1 MGTALGFD
9 TSCYTTS
16 VALARDGKIIAS
28 RRRLLTV
35 EQGGR
40 GLMQSEGVFQHETRL
55 PALVEELMKEAG
67 VVKID
72 AVGASTRP
80 RPVDGSYMPVFTVGE
95 GYGRSLAAVL
105 GVPFIAT
112 SHQEGHIR
120 AAMVDTALTYGEEI
134 LAVHLSGGTTEVLHV
149 KAQDAGQAMQRSA
162 EPTSEGESEGLPSVP
177 GAPKAGRAIVLVG
190 GSNDLH
196 AGQFVDRVGVRLG
209 LGFPAGPEL
218 EKMARRGTAQARL
231 PIWVRGCECSFSGS
245 ESAAQRLID
254 AGDIAP
260 DDMAAEVFSCI
271 ARSLAKVLAN
281 AAEKTGVKKVLLAGG
296 VASSTYLRELLP
308 QRLKKMNVRMKLHWG
323 RPELSGDN
331 ACGVALIASETEV

>member
-1 MGTALGFD
+1 MGTAIGFD

-16 VALARDGKIIAS
+16 VALARDGQLIAS

-35 EQGGR
+35 EQGER

-55 PALVEELMKEAG
+55 PELIEQLMQEAG
-67 VVKID
+67 VQKID

-149 KAQDAGQAMQRSA
+149 KD
-162 EPTSEGESEGLPSVP
+162 GEIRL
-177 GAPKAGRAIVLVG
+177 IG

-196 AGQFVDRVGVRLG
+196 AGQFVDRVGVKLG
-209 LGFPAGPEL
+209 LGFPAGPAL
-218 EKMARRGTAQARL
+218 EQMAMRGKAESKL
-231 PIWVRGCECSFSGS
+231 PVWVRGCECSFSGS

-254 AGDIAP
+254 AGALSP
-260 DDMAAEVFSCI
+260 EDMAAEVFSCI

-281 AAEKTGVKKVLLAGG
+281 ASQQTGVKKVLLAGG

-308 QRLKKMNVRMKLHWG
+308 QRLKKMNVRLKLNWG

-331 ACGVALIASETEV
+331 ACGVALIASETEVK

>member
-16 VALARDGKIIAS
+16 VALARDGQIIAS

-55 PALVEELMKEAG
+55 PGLVEELMREAG
-67 VVKID
+67 VVRLD
-72 AVGASTRP
+72 AVGASVRP

-95 GYGRSLAAVL
+95 GYGRSIAAVL
-105 GVPFIAT
+105 GVPFLAT

-120 AAMVDTALTYGEEI
+120 AAMVDTGLAYGEEI
-134 LAVHLSGGTTEVLHV
+134 LAVHLSGGTTEALHV
-149 KAQDAGQAMQRSA
+149 K
-162 EPTSEGESEGLPSVP
+162 EGEISL
-177 GAPKAGRAIVLVG
+177 IG

-209 LGFPAGPEL
+209 LGFPAGPAL
-218 EKMARRGTAQARL
+218 EQMAMKGHAEARL
-231 PIWVRGCECSFSGS
+231 PVWVRGCECSFSGS
-245 ESAAQRLID
+245 ESAAQRRID
-254 AGDIAP
+254 AGEISP
-260 DDMAAEVFSCI
+260 EDMAAEVFSCI
-271 ARSLAKVLAN
+271 ARSLAKVLAT
-281 AAEKTGVKKVLLAGG
+281 ASEQTGVRKVLLAGG
-296 VASSTYLRELLP
+296 VASSAYLRQLLP
-308 QRLKKMNVRMKLHWG
+308 ERLKKMKVRMKLHWG

-331 ACGVALIASETEV
+331 ACGVALIASETEGL

>member
-1 MGTALGFD
+1 MGTAIGFD

-16 VALARDGKIIAS
+16 VALARDGQLIAS

-35 EQGGR
+35 EQGER

-55 PALVEELMKEAG
+55 PELIEQLMQEAG
-67 VVKID
+67 VQKID

-149 KAQDAGQAMQRSA
+149 KD
-162 EPTSEGESEGLPSVP
+162 GEIRL
-177 GAPKAGRAIVLVG
+177 IG

-196 AGQFVDRVGVRLG
+196 AGQFVDRVGVKLG
-209 LGFPAGPEL
+209 LGFPAGPAL
-218 EKMARRGTAQARL
+218 EQMAMRGRAESKL
-231 PIWVRGCECSFSGS
+231 PVWVRGCECSFSGS

-254 AGDIAP
+254 SGALSP
-260 DDMAAEVFSCI
+260 EDMAAEVFSCI

-281 AAEKTGVKKVLLAGG
+281 ASQQTGVKKVLLAGG

-308 QRLKKMNVRMKLHWG
+308 QRLKKMNVRLKLNWG

-331 ACGVALIASETEV
+331 ACGVALIASETEVK

>member
-1 MGTALGFD
+1 MGTAIGFD

-16 VALARDGKIIAS
+16 VALARDGQLIAS

-35 EQGGR
+35 EQGER

-55 PALVEELMKEAG
+55 PELIEQLMQEAG
-67 VVKID
+67 VQKID

-149 KAQDAGQAMQRSA
+149 KD
-162 EPTSEGESEGLPSVP
+162 GEIRL
-177 GAPKAGRAIVLVG
+177 IG

-196 AGQFVDRVGVRLG
+196 AGQFVDRVGVKLG
-209 LGFPAGPEL
+209 LGFPAGPAL
-218 EKMARRGTAQARL
+218 EQMAMRGRAESKL
-231 PIWVRGCECSFSGS
+231 PVWVRGCECSFSGS

-254 AGDIAP
+254 AGALSP
-260 DDMAAEVFSCI
+260 EDMAAEVFSCI

-281 AAEKTGVKKVLLAGG
+281 ASQQTGVKKVLLAGG

-308 QRLKKMNVRMKLHWG
+308 ARLKKMNVRLKLNWG

-331 ACGVALIASETEV
+331 ACGVALIASETEVK

>member
-16 VALARDGKIIAS
+16 VALARDGQIIAS

-35 EQGGR
+35 EQGER

-55 PALVEELMKEAG
+55 PELVEQLMQEAG
-67 VVKID
+67 VQKID

-149 KAQDAGQAMQRSA
+149 GKD
-162 EPTSEGESEGLPSVP
+162 VFD
-177 GAPKAGRAIVLVG
+177 LVG

-196 AGQFVDRVGVRLG
+196 AGQFVDRVGVKLG
-209 LGFPAGPEL
+209 LGFPAGPAL
-218 EKMARRGTAQARL
+218 EQMAMKGKAEARL

-254 AGDIAP
+254 AGALSSE
-260 DDMAAEVFSCI
+260 DMAAEVFSCI

-281 AAEKTGVKKVLLAGG
+281 ASEQTKVKKVLLAGG

-308 QRLKKMNVRMKLHWG
+308 QRLKKMNVRLRLNWG

-331 ACGVALIASETEV
+331 ACGVALIASETEEQ

>member
-1 MGTALGFD
+1 MSTAIGFD

-16 VALARDGKIIAS
+16 VALARDGQIIAS

-35 EQGGR
+35 EQGER

-55 PALVEELMKEAG
+55 PELIEQLMQEAG
-67 VVKID
+67 VQKID

-149 KAQDAGQAMQRSA
+149 KD
-162 EPTSEGESEGLPSVP
+162 GEIHL
-177 GAPKAGRAIVLVG
+177 IG

-196 AGQFVDRVGVRLG
+196 AGQFVDRVGVKLG
-209 LGFPAGPEL
+209 LGFPAGPAL
-218 EKMARRGTAQARL
+218 EQMAMRGRAESKL
-231 PIWVRGCECSFSGS
+231 PVWVRGCECSFSGS

-254 AGDIAP
+254 SGALSP
-260 DDMAAEVFSCI
+260 EDMAAEVFSCI

-281 AAEKTGVKKVLLAGG
+281 ASQQTGVKKVLLAGG

-308 QRLKKMNVRMKLHWG
+308 KRLKKMNVRLKLNWG

-331 ACGVALIASETEV
+331 ACGVALIASETEVK

>member
-16 VALARDGKIIAS
+16 VALARDGEIIAS

-35 EQGGR
+35 EEGGR

-55 PALVEELMKEAG
+55 PGLIEELMQEAG
-67 VVKID
+67 VVRLD

-120 AAMVDTALTYGEEI
+120 AAMVDTGLTYGEEI

-149 KAQDAGQAMQRSA
+149 KKQEAG
-162 EPTSEGESEGLPSVP
+162 SETENTQNTIE
-177 GAPKAGRAIVLVG
+177 IIG

-209 LGFPAGPEL
+209 LGFPAGPAL
-218 EKMARRGTAQARL
+218 EQMAMRGTAEARL
-231 PIWVRGCECSFSGS
+231 PVWVRGCECSFSGS

-254 AGDIAP
+254 AGGISP

-281 AAEKTGVKKVLLAGG
+281 AAEQTGVRKVLLAGG
-296 VASSTYLRELLP
+296 VASSTHLRKLLP
-308 QRLKKMNVRMKLHWG
+308 ERLKKMKVRMKLYWG

-331 ACGVALIASETEV
+331 ACGVALIASETEEK

>member
-16 VALARDGKIIAS
+16 VALARDGEIIAS

-35 EQGGR
+35 EAGGR

-55 PALVEELMKEAG
+55 PGLIEELMQEAG
-67 VVKID
+67 VVRLD
-72 AVGASTRP
+72 AIGASTRP

-120 AAMVDTALTYGEEI
+120 AAMVDTGLEYGEEI

-149 KAQDAGQAMQRSA
+149 KKRETG
-162 EPTSEGESEGLPSVP
+162 SETENTQNTIE
-177 GAPKAGRAIVLVG
+177 IIG

-209 LGFPAGPEL
+209 LGFPAGPAL
-218 EKMARRGTAQARL
+218 EQMAMRGTAEARL
-231 PIWVRGCECSFSGS
+231 PVWVRGCECSFSGS

-254 AGDIAP
+254 AGGISP

-281 AAEKTGVKKVLLAGG
+281 AAEQTGVRKVLLAGG
-296 VASSTYLRELLP
+296 VASSTHLRKLLP
-308 QRLKKMNVRMKLHWG
+308 ERLKKMKVRMKLYWG

-331 ACGVALIASETEV
+331 ACGVALIASETEGK

>member
-16 VALARDGKIIAS
+16 VALARDGEIIAS

-35 EQGGR
+35 EAGGR

-55 PALVEELMKEAG
+55 PGLIEELMQEAG
-67 VVKID
+67 VVRLD
-72 AVGASTRP
+72 AIGASTRP

-105 GVPFIAT
+105 GVPVIAT

-120 AAMVDTALTYGEEI
+120 AAMVDTGLEYGEEI

-149 KAQDAGQAMQRSA
+149 KKRETG
-162 EPTSEGESEGLPSVP
+162 SETENTQNTIE
-177 GAPKAGRAIVLVG
+177 IIG

-209 LGFPAGPEL
+209 LGFPAGPAL
-218 EKMARRGTAQARL
+218 EQMAMRGTAEARL
-231 PIWVRGCECSFSGS
+231 PVWVRGCECSFSGS

-254 AGDIAP
+254 AGGISP

-281 AAEKTGVKKVLLAGG
+281 AAEQTGVRKVLLAGG
-296 VASSTYLRELLP
+296 VASSTHLRKLLP
-308 QRLKKMNVRMKLHWG
+308 ERLKKMKVRMKLYWG

-331 ACGVALIASETEV
+331 ACGVALIASETEGK

>member
-1 MGTALGFD
+1 MSTALGFD

-35 EQGGR
+35 EQGER

-55 PALVEELMKEAG
+55 PELIEQLMKEAG
-67 VVKID
+67 CVRID
-72 AVGASTRP
+72 AVGASVRP
-80 RPVDGSYMPVFTVGE
+80 RPQEGSYMPVFTVGE
-95 GYGRSLAAVL
+95 GYGRSMAAVL

-112 SHQEGHIR
+112 SHQEGHVR
-120 AAMVDTALTYGEEI
+120 AAMVDTGLKAEDEI

-149 KAQDAGQAMQRSA
+149 RPEANKMNI
-162 EPTSEGESEGLPSVP
+162 EL
-177 GAPKAGRAIVLVG
+177 IG

-196 AGQFVDRVGVRLG
+196 AGQFIDRVGVKLG
-209 LGFPAGPEL
+209 LGFPAGPAL
-218 EKMARRGTAQARL
+218 EQMAMRGTAQAKL

-254 AGDIAP
+254 AGGISP

-271 ARSLAKVLAN
+271 ARSMAKVLAN
-281 AAEKTGVKKVLLAGG
+281 ASEQTGVKKVLLAGG

-308 QRLKKMNVRMKLHWG
+308 QRLKKLHAPLKLYWG

-331 ACGVALIASETEV
+331 ACGVALIASESEQASSDK

>member
-16 VALARDGKIIAS
+16 VALARAGRIVAS

-55 PALVEELMKEAG
+55 PELVEQLMQEAG
-67 VVKID
+67 VTKID
-72 AVGASTRP
+72 AVGASIRP

-149 KAQDAGQAMQRSA
+149 KA
-162 EPTSEGESEGLPSVP
+162 GEIAL
-177 GAPKAGRAIVLVG
+177 IG

-209 LGFPAGPEL
+209 LGFPAGAAL
-218 EKMARRGTAQARL
+218 EQMAMRGTAQARL

-254 AGDIAP
+254 AGEIAP

-271 ARSLAKVLAN
+271 ARSLAKVLA
-281 AAEKTGVKKVLLAGG
+281 AASEQTGVKKVLLAGG
-296 VASSTYLRELLP
+296 VASSTHLRQLLP
-308 QRLKKMNVRMKLHWG
+308 ARLKKMNVRLRLNWG

-331 ACGVALIASETEV
+331 ACGVALIASETEVEK

>member
-1 MGTALGFD
+1 MSTALGFD

-35 EQGGR
+35 EQGER

-55 PALVEELMKEAG
+55 PELIEQLMKEAG
-67 VVKID
+67 CIRID
-72 AVGASTRP
+72 AVGASVRP

-95 GYGRSLAAVL
+95 GYGRSMAAVL

-112 SHQEGHIR
+112 SHQEGHVR
-120 AAMVDTALTYGEEI
+120 AAMVDTGLKAEDEF

-149 KAQDAGQAMQRSA
+149 RPEADKMSI
-162 EPTSEGESEGLPSVP
+162 EL
-177 GAPKAGRAIVLVG
+177 IG

-196 AGQFVDRVGVRLG
+196 AGQFIDRVGVKLG
-209 LGFPAGPEL
+209 LGFPAGPAL
-218 EKMARRGTAQARL
+218 EQMAMRGTAQAKL

-254 AGDIAP
+254 AGGIAP

-271 ARSLAKVLAN
+271 ARSMAKVLVHAS
-281 AAEKTGVKKVLLAGG
+281 EQTGVKKVLLAGG
-296 VASSTYLRELLP
+296 VASSAHLRELLP
-308 QRLKKMNVRMKLHWG
+308 QRVRKLHAPLKLYWG
-323 RPELSGDN
+323 KPELSGDN
-331 ACGVALIASETEV
+331 ACGVALIASEATAKFDK

>member
-1 MGTALGFD
+1 MSTALGFD

-16 VALARDGKIIAS
+16 VALARDGQIIAS

-55 PALVEELMKEAG
+55 PALIEELMQETG

-95 GYGRSLAAVL
+95 GYGRGLAAVL

-120 AAMVDTALTYGEEI
+120 AAMVDTGLKYGDEI

-149 KAQDAGQAMQRSA
+149 KAGAG
-162 EPTSEGESEGLPSVP
+162 ETGVP
-177 GAPKAGRAIVLVG
+177 QTAIELIG

-209 LGFPAGPEL
+209 LGFPAGPAL
-218 EKMARRGTAQARL
+218 EQMAMRGTAQARL

-254 AGDIAP
+254 AGDISP

-271 ARSLAKVLAN
+271 ARSLAKVLA
-281 AAEKTGVKKVLLAGG
+281 AASEKTGVRKVLLAGG

-308 QRLKKMNVRMKLHWG
+308 GRLKKMNVRLKLHWG

-331 ACGVALIASETEV
+331 ACGVALIASETEVK

>member
-16 VALARDGKIIAS
+16 VALARDGQIIAS

-55 PALVEELMKEAG
+55 PGLVEELMREAG
-67 VVKID
+67 VVRLD
-72 AVGASTRP
+72 AVGASVRP

-95 GYGRSLAAVL
+95 GYGRSIAAVL
-105 GVPFIAT
+105 GVPFLAT

-120 AAMVDTALTYGEEI
+120 AAMVDTGLAYGEEI
-134 LAVHLSGGTTEVLHV
+134 LAVHLSGGTTEALHV
-149 KAQDAGQAMQRSA
+149 K
-162 EPTSEGESEGLPSVP
+162 EGEISL
-177 GAPKAGRAIVLVG
+177 IG

-209 LGFPAGPEL
+209 LGFPAGPAL
-218 EKMARRGTAQARL
+218 EQMAMKGHAEARL
-231 PIWVRGCECSFSGS
+231 PVWVRGCECSFSGS

-254 AGDIAP
+254 AGEISP
-260 DDMAAEVFSCI
+260 EDMAAEVFSCI
-271 ARSLAKVLAN
+271 ARSLAKVLAT
-281 AAEKTGVKKVLLAGG
+281 ASEQTGVRKVLLAGG
-296 VASSTYLRELLP
+296 VASSAYLRQLLP
-308 QRLKKMNVRMKLHWG
+308 ERLKKMKVRMKLHWG

-331 ACGVALIASETEV
+331 ACGVALIASETEGL